1 VAQQVVV
8 VDDLTG
14 EPGAQTRGLRIDG
27 VEYEIDL
34 TDASFKE
41 LQDLLRPYLEAAR
54 VVRSRAGTAS
64 SGRPVR
70 RAQVLPS
77 STATIRAWAG
87 ANGVACPQRGRIP
100 ASVIAAYEQAMGA
113 SAIA

>member
-1 VAQQVVV
+1 MAQQVVV

-14 EPGAQTRGLRIDG
+14 EPGALTRGLRLDG

-41 LQDLLRPYLEAAR
+41 LQELLRPYLEAAR
-54 VVRSRAGTAS
+54 VVRFKSGSTG

-70 RAQVLPS
+70 KAQVLPS
-77 STATIRAWAG
+77 STTTIRAWAG
-87 ANGVACPQRGRIP
+87 ANGVACPHRGRIP
-100 ASVIAAYEQAMGA
+100 AAVVAAYEQAMGVA
-113 SAIA
+113 TIA

>member
-1 VAQQVVV
+1 MAQQVVV

-41 LQDLLRPYLEAAR
+41 LEDLLRPYLEAAR
-54 VVRSRAGTAS
+54 VVRSKSGTAS

-77 STATIRAWAG
+77 SATTIRAWAG
-87 ANGVACPQRGRIP
+87 SNGVACPQRGRIP
-100 ASVIAAYEQAMGA
+100 ASVVAAYEQAMGS